1 MWSIIQSVLAA
12 LIGVQK
18 DRKRQ
23 QDFASEKPLRFIVA
37 AILVTL
43 IFVLILILVANIA
56 AG

>member
-23 QDFASEKPLRFIVA
+23 QDFASEKPLGFIVA